1 MSRFAPIG
9 IAIAC
14 WLGWP
19 TAGPATAAEAA
30 PGTVVQDAYYGEA
43 LFHFY
48 REDHFAA
55 LVHLLVARDAGRL
68 THHAEEAEL
77 LLGGLYLHYGQHDR
91 AESIFTRLLDAS
103 TAPRV
108 RDRAWFYVGKVR
120 YQRGLFDA
128 ALAAF
133 AQVGTQLPADLA
145 AELPMLR
152 AQSHL
157 AAGRVEPAIAALD
170 GWNGAADWLP
180 FARYNLGVALLRA
193 GRFAQ
198 GAAQLDA
205 VGQSPAQ
212 GAEQL
217 GLRDQANLAL
227 GYAYLQGGLD
237 DAAAPVLAR
246 VRLDGPFSN
255 KALLGAGWA
264 SAARADYQAALT
276 PWLAL
281 RDRDLLDSAVQE
293 SLLAIPYAYAQLDA
307 HGTAVQE
314 YESALA
320 MFDVEIGRLDLAIQR
335 AREGGLVPAILRAD
349 DAGIGRWH
357 WELEQLPD
365 TLEARYLYHLL
376 ADHEMQEGLR
386 NVRDLMA
393 LDAQLT
399 DWAERLGAFRDMVD
413 TRAQAFAALAPAAG
427 SRLDAVDLAPLRAR
441 RNSLAARLA
450 EAAERR
456 DPVAL
461 ATAAE
466 LDQWRRLGAI
476 EASPALAAPQAAD
489 ARERQRILRGVLA
502 WQLDREFK
510 YRLWQQRR
518 ALASLDAELER
529 AAGGRERGRQAR
541 GGVPAELDS
550 FAARIR
556 DLAPRIGALR
566 ARLAAQ
572 RSREEA
578 ILQARAVESLEA
590 QRARLSAYRVEAQ
603 FALATVYDRAA
614 ARTAQT
620 GEAPQ

>member
-1 MSRFAPIG
+1 MPRCAPIG
-9 IAIAC
+9 LALAC
-14 WLGWP
+14 WVGWP
-19 TAGPATAAEAA
+19 AGAPAADAA
-30 PGTVVQDAYYGEA
+30 PGTIVQDAYYGEA

-48 REDHFAA
+48 REDHFTA
-55 LVHLLVARDAGRL
+55 LTHLLAARAAGRL
-68 THHAEEAEL
+68 ANHADDAEL

-91 AESIFTRLLDAS
+91 AERIFTRLLDGSA
-103 TAPRV
+103 APRV
-108 RDRAWFYVGKVR
+108 RDRAWFYLGKVR

-128 ALAAF
+128 AIAAF
-133 AQVGTQLPADLA
+133 AQVGAELPQDLA

-157 AAGRVEPAIAALD
+157 AAGRPAEAIRTLD
-170 GWNGAADWLP
+170 GWSGAADWLP
-180 FARYNLGVALLRA
+180 FARYNLGIALLRA
-193 GRFAQ
+193 GRFAD

-205 VGQSPAQ
+205 VGQEPAT

-217 GLRDQANLAL
+217 ALRDQANLAL

-237 DAAAPVLAR
+237 GAAAPVLAR
-246 VRLDGPFSN
+246 VRLDGPLSN

-264 SAARADYQAALT
+264 RASQADYRAALA

-281 RDRDLLDSAVQE
+281 RERDLLDSAVQE
-293 SLLAIPYAYAQLDA
+293 SLLAIPYAYAQLEA
-307 HGTAVQE
+307 HGAAVQE

-320 MFDVEIGRLDLAIQR
+320 MFDVEIGRLDVAIER

-357 WELEQLPD
+357 WELEALPD

-393 LDAQLT
+393 LDAHLA

-413 TRAQAFAALAPAAG
+413 TRSQAFAALAPVAG
-427 SRLDAVDLAPLRAR
+427 ARVDGIDLAPLRAR
-441 RNSLAARLA
+441 RDALAARLA
-450 EAAERR
+450 EAAAHR

-466 LDQWRRLGAI
+466 LDQWRRLAAI
-476 EASPALAAPQAAD
+476 EASPALASPAAAD
-489 ARERQRILRGVLA
+489 ARERHRILKGALA
-502 WQLDREFK
+502 WALDREFK
-510 YRLWQQRR
+510 YRLWQQER
-518 ALASLDAELER
+518 ALASLDAALER
-529 AAGGRERGRQAR
+529 ATDGRERARRAR
-541 GGVPAELDS
+541 GGVPAELEG
-550 FAARIR
+550 FAGRIR
-556 DLAPRIGALR
+556 GLAPRIGALR

-578 ILQARAVESLEA
+578 VLQARAVATLEA

-614 ARTAQT
+614 GRTVQS
-620 GEAPQ
+620 GEAAP